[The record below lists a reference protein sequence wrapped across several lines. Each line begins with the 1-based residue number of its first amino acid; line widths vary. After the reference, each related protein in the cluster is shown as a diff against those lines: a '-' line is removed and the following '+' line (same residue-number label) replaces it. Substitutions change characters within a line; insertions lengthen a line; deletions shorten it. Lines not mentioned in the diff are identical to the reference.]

1 MQRTAGIHHV
11 TAMASDPQRNRDF
24 YEGLLGLRMVKRTV
38 NFDDPGTYHLYYG
51 DGVGS
56 PGTILTFFPMPGI
69 REAVPGA
76 GITESVE
83 LAVPVGALG
92 AWERR
97 LGEAGVAVTTD
108 PAHGGLVFAD
118 PDGMRLALIER
129 DGLPEPVAW
138 DGPVPADIA
147 IRGVDGVTL
156 RVRDAAVTTGYMAAA
171 LGLEEAPHG
180 LRAAG
185 APGATVRVVEDR
197 DAPRARMGAGAIHHI
212 AFRVPDGP
220 RQAAWRAELAA
231 AGANVSPV
239 MDRDY
244 FTSIYFNEPGGVILE
259 IATDTPGFTRD
270 EDQDIL
276 GESLC
281 LPAWVEQHRVRI
293 EEVLAPLGPAAPVG
307 AR

>member
-24 YEGLLGLRMVKRTV
+24 YEGVLGLRMVKRTV

-69 REAVPGA
+69 REAVRGS

-97 LGEAGVAVTTD
+97 LAGAGVAVARD
-108 PAHGGLVFAD
+108 PGHGGLAFAD
-118 PDGMRLALIER
+118 PDGMRLALVER

-138 DGPVPADIA
+138 DGPVPADMA

-156 RVRDAAVTTGYMAAA
+156 RVRDAGVTAGYMSGA
-171 LGLEEAPHG
+171 LGLEDAPGG

-185 APGATVRVVEDR
+185 APGTTVRVVEDR
-197 DAPRARMGAGAIHHI
+197 EAPRARMGAGSIHHI

-244 FTSIYFNEPGGVILE
+244 FTSIYFTEPGGVILE

-270 EDQDIL
+270 EDQDVL
-276 GESLC
+276 GESLR
-281 LPAWVEQHRVRI
+281 LPAWVEQHRGRI
-293 EEVLAPLGPAAPVG
+293 EEVLAPLGPAAPAG

>member
-24 YEGLLGLRMVKRTV
+24 YEGVLGLRMVKRTV

-69 REAVPGA
+69 REAVRGS

-83 LAVPVGALG
+83 LAVPAGSLG
-92 AWERR
+92 YWTDR
-97 LGEAGVAVTTD
+97 LAAFGV
-108 PAHGGLVFAD
+108 PAAPHPLPGGLALAD
-118 PDGMRLALIER
+118 PDGMAVVLLER
-129 DGLPEPVAW
+129 QGLPEPVAW
-138 DGPVPADIA
+138 DGPVPQDAA

-156 RVRDAAVTTGYMAAA
+156 RVRDAAVTRAFMSRA
-171 LGLEEAPHG
+171 LGMDDDGEG

-185 APGATVRVVEDR
+185 ALGGSVRVTEDR
-197 DAPRARMGAGAIHHI
+197 DGPRARMGAGSIHHV

-220 RQAAWRAELAA
+220 RQAQWRSELVA

-244 FTSIYFNEPGGVILE
+244 FTSIYFQEPGGVILE

-270 EDQDIL
+270 EDQDAL
-276 GESLC
+276 GEELR
-281 LPAWVEQHRVRI
+281 LPAWVEQHRERI
-293 EEVLAPLGPAAPVG
+293 EEVLAPLGPAVPGG

>member
-24 YEGLLGLRMVKRTV
+24 YEGVLGLRMVKRTV

-69 REAVPGA
+69 RDAARGS

-83 LAVPVGALG
+83 LAVPPGALG
-92 AWERR
+92 YWAGR
-97 LGEAGVAVTTD
+97 LAAAGVAAAPHPV
-108 PAHGGLVFAD
+108 HGGLALAD
-118 PDGMRLALIER
+118 PDGMAVVLIER
-129 DGLPEPVAW
+129 DGFPEPVAW
-138 DGPVPADIA
+138 EGPVPRDVA

-156 RVRDAAVTTGYMAAA
+156 RVRDAAVTSAFMAHA
-171 LGLEEAPHG
+171 LGMSETADG
-180 LRAAG
+180 LRALG
-185 APGATVRVVEDR
+185 ALGGAVRITEDR
-197 DAPRARMGAGAIHHI
+197 DGPRARMGAGAIHHV

-220 RQAAWRAELAA
+220 RQAEWRSALVA
-231 AGANVSPV
+231 AGAHVSPV

-244 FTSIYFNEPGGVILE
+244 FTSIYFQEPGGVILE

-270 EDQDIL
+270 EDQDAL
-276 GESLC
+276 GEALR
-281 LPAWVEQHRVRI
+281 LPAWVEQHRGRI
-293 EEVLAPLGPAAPVG
+293 EEVLAPLGPAVPGG